1 MQTCKFRTWRSKTN
15 ATSKKLAKPFKPVHM
30 GLLSKKRFFCS
41 ARHFFLKTIA
51 HTLNMS
57 TKRKAQQNGNDS
69 LPSLKS
75 GRPVKAYSIADAVK
89 MVSFIEAQ
97 GGKVDMV
104 QGVLSLIRLKNSLS
118 FFFLSTQIL
127 YY

>member
-1 MQTCKFRTWRSKTN
+1 M
-15 ATSKKLAKPFKPVHM
+15 
-30 GLLSKKRFFCS
+30 
-41 ARHFFLKTIA
+41 KTIA

-89 MVSFIEAQ
+89 MVSFIEVQ
-97 GGKVDMV
+97 GVKVDMV
-104 QGVLSLIRLKNSLS
+104 QGVLSLIRFKNSLS

>member
-1 MQTCKFRTWRSKTN
+1 
-15 ATSKKLAKPFKPVHM
+15 
-30 GLLSKKRFFCS
+30 
-41 ARHFFLKTIA
+41 
-51 HTLNMS
+51 MS
-57 TKRKAQQNGNDS
+57 TKRKAQQNGNYS

-89 MVSFIEAQ
+89 MVSFIEVQ
-97 GGKVDMV
+97 GVKVDMV
-104 QGVLSLIRLKNSLS
+104 QGVLSLIRFKNSLS

>member
-1 MQTCKFRTWRSKTN
+1 
-15 ATSKKLAKPFKPVHM
+15 
-30 GLLSKKRFFCS
+30 
-41 ARHFFLKTIA
+41 
-51 HTLNMS
+51 MS

-89 MVSFIEAQ
+89 MVSFIEVQ
-97 GGKVDMV
+97 GVKVDMV
-104 QGVLSLIRLKNSLS
+104 QGVLSLIRFKNSLS

>member
-1 MQTCKFRTWRSKTN
+1 
-15 ATSKKLAKPFKPVHM
+15 
-30 GLLSKKRFFCS
+30 
-41 ARHFFLKTIA
+41 LKTIA

-75 GRPVKAYSIADAVK
+75 GKPVNAYSIADAVK
-89 MVSFIEAQ
+89 MVSFIEVQ
-97 GGKVDMV
+97 GVKVDMV
-104 QGVLSLIRLKNSLS
+104 QGVLSLIRFKNSLS

>member
-1 MQTCKFRTWRSKTN
+1 
-15 ATSKKLAKPFKPVHM
+15 
-30 GLLSKKRFFCS
+30 
-41 ARHFFLKTIA
+41 
-51 HTLNMS
+51 MS

-75 GRPVKAYSIADAVK
+75 GRPVKAYSIAGAVK
-89 MVSFIEAQ
+89 MVSVIEVQ
-97 GGKVDMV
+97 GVKVDMV
-104 QGVLSLIRLKNSLS
+104 QGVLSLIRFKNSLS

>member
-1 MQTCKFRTWRSKTN
+1 
-15 ATSKKLAKPFKPVHM
+15 
-30 GLLSKKRFFCS
+30 
-41 ARHFFLKTIA
+41 LKTIA

-89 MVSFIEAQ
+89 MVSFIEVQ
-97 GGKVDMV
+97 GVKVDMV
-104 QGVLSLIRLKNSLS
+104 QGVLSLIRFKNSLS